1 MELEC
6 TTTELHR
13 PQPRYSASVSVQARP
28 RSGVRTRTRGA
39 ILAAASSV
47 LARDRTATLSD
58 IAEASGVGRTT
69 LHRYFPDRESLI
81 EAAVKD
87 SIQAIQQ
94 SVTEAVLD
102 QGSPL
107 DAMRRAVAA
116 MVAVG
121 DRLMFVF
128 GDPRVLEGYGA
139 GGGAAPPDDPVIDL
153 IRRGQAEGVFDPE
166 VSASWIQH
174 VLWVLVYRGCEDADS
189 GELPRHG
196 VTATVIRTLENGIH
210 ARLSTADRSKARK
223 EFTGLN

>member
-1 MELEC
+1 
-6 TTTELHR
+6 
-13 PQPRYSASVSVQARP
+13 VSVQARP

-39 ILAAASSV
+39 ILAAAASV

-102 QGSPL
+102 QGPPL

-196 VTATVIRTLENGIH
+196 VTATVIRTLENGIR
-210 ARLSTADRSKARK
+210 ARLSTADRSKAHK
-223 EFTGLN
+223 ESTGLN

>member
-1 MELEC
+1 
-6 TTTELHR
+6 
-13 PQPRYSASVSVQARP
+13 VSVQARP

-39 ILAAASSV
+39 ILAAAASV

-102 QGSPL
+102 QGPPL

-139 GGGAAPPDDPVIDL
+139 GSGAAPPDDPVIDL

-210 ARLSTADRSKARK
+210 ARRSDRRTISPDRA
-223 EFTGLN
+223 

>member
-1 MELEC
+1 
-6 TTTELHR
+6 
-13 PQPRYSASVSVQARP
+13 VSVQVRP
-28 RSGVRTRTRGA
+28 RSGVRSRTRGA
-39 ILAAASSV
+39 ILAAAASV

-69 LHRYFPDRESLI
+69 LHRYFPDRDSLI
-81 EAAVKD
+81 EAAIKD

-94 SVTEAVLD
+94 SVAEAVLD
-102 QGSPL
+102 QGPPL

-128 GDPRVLEGYGA
+128 GDPRLLEGYGA
-139 GGGAAPPDDPVIDL
+139 RDGATPPDDPVIDL

-196 VTATVIRTLENGIH
+196 ITATVIRTLENGIH
-210 ARLSTADRSKARK
+210 VR
-223 EFTGLN
+223 

>member
-1 MELEC
+1 
-6 TTTELHR
+6 
-13 PQPRYSASVSVQARP
+13 
-28 RSGVRTRTRGA
+28 
-39 ILAAASSV
+39 
-47 LARDRTATLSD
+47 
-58 IAEASGVGRTT
+58 
-69 LHRYFPDRESLI
+69 
-81 EAAVKD
+81 
-87 SIQAIQQ
+87 
-94 SVTEAVLD
+94 
-102 QGSPL
+102 
-107 DAMRRAVAA
+107 MRRAVAA

-139 GGGAAPPDDPVIDL
+139 GSGAAPPDDPVIDL

-210 ARLSTADRSKARK
+210 AR
-223 EFTGLN
+223 

>member
-1 MELEC
+1 
-6 TTTELHR
+6 
-13 PQPRYSASVSVQARP
+13 VSDHARP
-28 RSGVRTRTRGA
+28 KTSVRDRTRGA
-39 ILAAASSV
+39 ILAAAASV

-81 EAAVKD
+81 EATVKD
-87 SIQAIQQ
+87 SIRAIQQ
-94 SVTEAVLD
+94 SVAEAVLD
-102 QGSPL
+102 QGPAL

-128 GDPRVLEGYGA
+128 GDPRVLEDYGTPA
-139 GGGAAPPDDPVIDL
+139 GVVPPDDPVIDL
-153 IRRGQAEGVFDPE
+153 IKRGQAEGAFDPG

-174 VLWVLVYRGCEDADS
+174 VLWVLVYRGCEDADR

-196 VTATVIRTLENGIH
+196 VTDTVIRTLENGIQ
-210 ARLSTADRSKARK
+210 AR
-223 EFTGLN
+223 